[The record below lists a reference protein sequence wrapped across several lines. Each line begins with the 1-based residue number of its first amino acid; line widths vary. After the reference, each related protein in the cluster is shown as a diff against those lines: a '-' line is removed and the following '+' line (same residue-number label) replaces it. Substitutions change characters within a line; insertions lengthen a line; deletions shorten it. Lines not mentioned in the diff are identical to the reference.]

1 LLIPSFQTAPFDT
14 SAALG
19 AVTYGLHCRSP
30 HLGHG
35 FPELTV
41 HAVADSADAFT
52 EVWYTDRPV
61 EYGTLDGAVHAHD
74 GENLFCAA
82 RIDDANDCMEAV
94 RAAYVT
100 ALGLTRT
107 LGYQRI
113 FRIWNFVE
121 NINGTNS
128 EGLEVYRDFC
138 RGRAQAFRE
147 FAFAEKQMPAA
158 TGVGALGGGIG
169 FCLLASRSAHRV
181 NIENSRQVPAYRYPE
196 RYGPSSPSFARA
208 THVASAG
215 HGASIYVSGTASV
228 VGHQTLHRGQVV
240 EQCGETLANLEHLLS
255 ADNLAVHG
263 LGPGRRLEDLRNI
276 KVYVRDQ
283 RDLRIVREICA
294 KAFSPAADIAFL
306 NVDLCRA
313 DLLVEIEG
321 IAFSEATG

>member
-1 LLIPSFQTAPFDT
+1 VTRSSFQTGPFSS
-14 SAALG
+14 SAVLG
-19 AVTYGLHCRSP
+19 AVVYGPRCRNP
-30 HLGHG
+30 HLDRG

-52 EVWYTDRPV
+52 EVWHTDRPI
-61 EYGTLDGAVHAHD
+61 ERGTLDGVVHAHD
-74 GENLFCAA
+74 GESLFCAVW
-82 RIDDANDCMEAV
+82 IDSSDDCTEAV
-94 RAAYVT
+94 RAAYLT

-107 LGYQRI
+107 LDYQRI
-113 FRIWNFVE
+113 FRMWNFVE

-138 RGRAQAFRE
+138 RGRAQAFHE
-147 FAFAEKQMPAA
+147 FGFAEKRLPAA

-169 FCLLASRSAHRV
+169 FCLLASRSAHHV
-181 NIENSRQVPAYRYPE
+181 TIENSRQVPAYHYPE

-228 VGHQTLHRGQVV
+228 VGHETLHRGQVA

-255 ADNLAVHG
+255 AGNLARHG
-263 LGPGRRLEDLRNI
+263 LRPGRRLEDLRNI

-283 RDLRIVREICA
+283 KDLLTVREICA

-321 IAFSEATG
+321 IVFPGVEG

>member
-1 LLIPSFQTAPFDT
+1 V
-14 SAALG
+14 LG
-19 AVTYGLHCRSP
+19 AVVYGPRCRNP
-30 HLGHG
+30 HLDRG

-41 HAVADSADAFT
+41 HAVADPADAFT
-52 EVWYTDRPV
+52 EVWHTDRPV
-61 EYGTLDGAVHAHD
+61 ERGTLNGVVHAHD

-82 RIDDANDCMEAV
+82 RIDSSNDCAEAV
-94 RAAYVT
+94 RAAYLT

-107 LGYQRI
+107 LDYQRI
-113 FRIWNFVE
+113 FRMWNFVE

-138 RGRAQAFRE
+138 QGRARAFHE
-147 FAFAEKQMPAA
+147 FGFAEEQLPAA

-169 FCLLASRSAHRV
+169 FCLLAGRSAHRV
-181 NIENSRQVPAYRYPE
+181 TIENSRQVPAYHYPE

-208 THVASAG
+208 THVAAAG
-215 HGASIYVSGTASV
+215 RRASIYVSGTASV
-228 VGHQTLHRGQVV
+228 VGHETLHRGQIA

-255 ADNLAVHG
+255 ADNLAGHG
-263 LGPGRRLEDLRNI
+263 LRPGRRLEDLRNI

-283 RDLRIVREICA
+283 QDLLTVREICA

-321 IAFSEATG
+321 IVFPGVAG